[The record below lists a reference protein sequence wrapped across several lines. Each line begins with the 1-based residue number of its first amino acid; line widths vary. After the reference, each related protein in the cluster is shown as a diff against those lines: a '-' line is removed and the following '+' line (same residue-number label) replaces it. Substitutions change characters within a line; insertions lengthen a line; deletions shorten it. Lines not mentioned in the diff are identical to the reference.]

1 MQIQLLL
8 SVFPGR
14 LKKVINIMKSDS
26 GAWGIKWLQTK
37 LSISSNKKQKEPKA
51 IHGRSLE

>member
-1 MQIQLLL
+1 
-8 SVFPGR
+8 
-14 LKKVINIMKSDS
+14 MKSDS